1 MQEMIYTEFFTQGD
15 LVSYV
20 ISISI
25 QEGRMT
31 NILEWCKNIL
41 LLLILTLKIV
51 F

>member
-25 QEGRMT
+25 QEGR
-31 NILEWCKNIL
+31 ILEWCKNIL